1 MAGTKAWML
10 RNDGVAFP
18 VMQHLYVMG
27 DKDLSSEADVASFIY
42 KTNSSDIDYAKYVL
56 ECWMSLLVEDT
67 LMWDSTKEE
76 TIQQIVDKVKSLPY
90 HFLYPLSVS
99 ELINIHNEMCEYNNI
114 DEYYEFIDSVHL
126 NLDVISDT
134 IKKSLNQQFCRVRYG
149 GQYMSSTTNSEL
161 WFRISSTGYNW
172 ANVIYIFTSDHYK
185 SLGVS
190 SIYICRDYESDN
202 GEDEDKPEYF
212 YKAKDGVL
220 YYNMPISEYLKEE
233 HEHSPVFSSTNLN
246 RGVLST
252 MFDRLS
258 RGDTYL
264 QIFAGMEQ
272 SGIKLN
278 NDPWD
283 YYLRKELSNCLDCS
297 TFFDTASTR
306 TQSKLSYVMRKI
318 LTKYPEITHVDID
331 AEPYPNNM
339 GKMVGI
345 KYLFTM
351 NSDIKRLDNT
361 VVDVAFTKG
370 TATSDIIF
378 RRFCQEYDQY
388 KQFLDI

>member
-56 ECWMSLLVEDT
+56 ECWMSLLIEDT

-76 TIQQIVDKVKSLPY
+76 TVQLIADKVKSLPY

-114 DEYYEFIDSVHL
+114 DEYYEFIDSVHS

-202 GEDEDKPEYF
+202 GEDEDKPE
-212 YKAKDGVL
+212 
-220 YYNMPISEYLKEE
+220 
-233 HEHSPVFSSTNLN
+233 
-246 RGVLST
+246 
-252 MFDRLS
+252 
-258 RGDTYL
+258 
-264 QIFAGMEQ
+264 
-272 SGIKLN
+272 
-278 NDPWD
+278 
-283 YYLRKELSNCLDCS
+283 
-297 TFFDTASTR
+297 
-306 TQSKLSYVMRKI
+306 
-318 LTKYPEITHVDID
+318 
-331 AEPYPNNM
+331 
-339 GKMVGI
+339 
-345 KYLFTM
+345 
-351 NSDIKRLDNT
+351 
-361 VVDVAFTKG
+361 
-370 TATSDIIF
+370 
-378 RRFCQEYDQY
+378 
-388 KQFLDI
+388 